1 MIWILVTSEKQERDR
16 CYQTFLDNVQGRIRM
31 KMNKKEKKEKKQENT
46 SGLKTIKQQLADG
59 NAQLLI
65 TNDILIIFFMVC
77 MIFIFI
83 CQRSVIHYSEYQQRS
98 SEAIV
103 EITDLLN
110 SLESSIRTGKAFET
124 DTDVEHTEF
133 QLLYNDTKHERG
145 EVSERME
152 DAEAAY
158 LEIFAKGQEL
168 LYSGSSDPQG
178 ALDVLE
184 NEIVPKE
191 EELKEA
197 LIDVSEM
204 YTNMV
209 NKAVRIVTAVIIISI
224 LLGLLGAFLVL
235 HRAIKIREQMTGQ
248 VAGPINSIA
257 DWAERLSEG
266 ADDLDVDIEEL
277 QHVELEEVKRMMDAF
292 LKMADS
298 VRDNVRVVKKVADGD
313 MTAFVNIRSS
323 QDSLGKNLYRMVQN
337 NDMMF
342 AQISEIAIAVTDEA
356 KAIADANQSLAE
368 SCTVQ
373 AQAVLDFQDS
383 VNRTSE
389 LINSNSEQAKE
400 ASEISDVIRQ
410 EVSVSMNKMEE
421 LVSAM
426 DDISDSSNKV
436 SNIIAELEEI
446 ASQTNLLALNASIEA
461 ARAGEAGKGFAV
473 VADSVRELAEK
484 SAKAATESK
493 SLISDT
499 LLKTERG
506 NEISN
511 DTFGTFQK
519 ITESIEKIL
528 GVTKK
533 ISEYGVM
540 QQDYMKDMEKNITDI
555 SDNVSTNAAASQQT
569 AAMSEEINK
578 SAEVLQDSMDKFNL
592 RQRTPGQPYIP
603 PEKKDDKEFIAIA
616 TENYQKSLK
625 SKK

>member
-1 MIWILVTSEKQERDR
+1 
-16 CYQTFLDNVQGRIRM
+16 M
-31 KMNKKEKKEKKQENT
+31 KMNKKDKQKENT
-46 SGLKTIKQQLADG
+46 NGVKSIKQRLADG
-59 NAQLLI
+59 NFQLLI
-65 TNDILIIFFMVC
+65 TNDILILFFIIC

-110 SLESSIRTGKAFET
+110 SLELSIRKGKDLKT
-124 DTDVEHTEF
+124 DIDVENTGF
-133 QLLYNDTKHERG
+133 QQFYNDTKHERG
-145 EVSERME
+145 NVSERME
-152 DAEAAY
+152 DAEQAY
-158 LEIFAKGQEL
+158 LEVFSKGQEL
-168 LYSGSSDPQG
+168 LQSRDGDPQG
-178 ALDVLE
+178 AIERFE

-191 EELKEA
+191 EELNKA

-209 NKAVRIVTAVIIISI
+209 NKASGIVTAVIIISI
-224 LLGLLGAFLVL
+224 LFGLLGAFLVW
-235 HRAIKIREQMTGQ
+235 HRATIIRKRMTGQ

-266 ADDLDVDIEEL
+266 ADDLEVNIEEL
-277 QHVELEEVKRMMDAF
+277 QHVEIEEGKRMMDAF
-292 LKMADS
+292 LKMAES
-298 VRDNVRVVKKVADGD
+298 IRDNVRVVKRVADGD

-323 QDSLGKNLYRMVQN
+323 EDSLGKNLYRMVQN

-342 AQISEIAIAVTDEA
+342 AQITEIAVAVTDEA

-368 SCTVQ
+368 SCTAQ
-373 AQAVLDFQDS
+373 AQSVLDFQDS
-383 VNRTSE
+383 VNKTSE
-389 LINSNSEQAKE
+389 LINSNSQQAKE
-400 ASEISDVIRQ
+400 ASRISDVIRQ
-410 EVSVSMNKMEE
+410 DVGVSMSKMEE
-421 LVSAM
+421 LVGAM
-426 DDISDSSNKV
+426 GDISDSSNKV

-499 LLKTERG
+499 IFKTERG

-511 DTFGTFQK
+511 DTFETFQK
-519 ITESIEKIL
+519 ISESIEKIL

-533 ISEYGVM
+533 ISEFGVLQQEYM
-540 QQDYMKDMEKNITDI
+540 QDMEKNITDI
-555 SDNVSTNAAASQQT
+555 SDNVSTNAAASEET
-569 AAMSEEINK
+569 ASMSEEINK
-578 SAEVLQDSMDKFNL
+578 SAEILQEAMGKFKL
-592 RQRTPGQPYIP
+592 RQRIPGQPYIP
-603 PEKKDDKEFIAIA
+603 PEKKDDQEFIALA
-616 TENYQKSLK
+616 TVNYEKSLG
-625 SKK
+625 SK